1 MEIITDV
8 AELNRV
14 LQELLDHHGCTIV
27 APRHLAAEA
36 HAYREASLSYDLE
49 TDAHVG
55 EPFFHYVVTDGV
67 AIFLFDGDPFLFY
80 AFRCDPHELIT
91 YVDSDFDHTDV
102 EACKE
107 YVAGVLGKRADIAV
121 AADLAY
127 RWMAETQR

>member
-1 MEIITDV
+1 MQIVTNV

-14 LQELLDHHGCTIV
+14 LQDLLDQHGCTLV

-36 HAYREASLSYDLE
+36 QACREASLSYDLE
-49 TDAHVG
+49 TDAEIG
-55 EPFFHYVVTDGV
+55 GPFFHYVVTDGI

-80 AFRCDPHELIT
+80 AFRCHPHELIT
-91 YVDSDFDHTDV
+91 YVEADFEPGDA

-107 YVAGVLGKRADIAV
+107 YVAGVLGKHADIAV

-127 RWMAETQR
+127 RWMADAQA